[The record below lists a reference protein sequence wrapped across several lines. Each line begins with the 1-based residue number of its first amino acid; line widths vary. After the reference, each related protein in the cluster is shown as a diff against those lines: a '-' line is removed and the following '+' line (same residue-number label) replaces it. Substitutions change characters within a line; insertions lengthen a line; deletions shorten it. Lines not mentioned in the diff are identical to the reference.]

1 MRSPSSETRQLQ
13 VRRRPS
19 GTTWPRPAAADRPR
33 KPRRDQLGRDG
44 GVPSSTGT
52 MLSMLSMAVLL
63 RVISFAQE
71 DRRRGGGALPRV
83 ARRHRGRDAS
93 LRRRISGDDKDQP
106 WAVDA
111 IEHSAQQCLALF
123 DWAAP
128 EVVTVE
134 EKQVERE
141 VGEPIRLATIERVL
155 EVADVRHATVIRD
168 GDLAVQHDFS
178 PAGQQVAERG
188 SE

>member
-1 MRSPSSETRQLQ
+1 VLEQF
-13 VRRRPS
+13 
-19 GTTWPRPAAADRPR
+19 GAPA
-33 KPRRDQLGRDG
+33 
-44 GVPSSTGT
+44 
-52 MLSMLSMAVLL
+52 
-63 RVISFAQE
+63 E
-71 DRRRGGGALPRV
+71 DV
-83 ARRHRGRDAS
+83 V
-93 LRRRISGDDKDQP
+93 DKDQP
-106 WAVDA
+106 WAADA

-155 EVADVRHATVIRD
+155 EVADVRHATVIGH
-168 GDLAVQHDFS
+168 GDFAVEHDFS

-188 SE
+188 AE